1 MLKYVYKKCGNKES
15 DVIKKCGTEKEN
27 VYAKNKKIAKNIQNE

>member
-27 VYAKNKKIAKNIQNE
+27 VYAKNKKIANDIQNE